1 MDATGS
7 LATPSNRGRP
17 LGSPLE
23 GPEDPSTE
31 QRPPK
36 TRVRRFSFCVHHV
49 RCAILIFTHTAV
61 HFSPAGCFTQASRL
75 LAMPWRLQGVLPPVR
90 VRSYL

>member
-7 LATPSNRGRP
+7 LATPSNRKRP

-36 TRVRRFSFCVHHV
+36 KRRQECVAAPSV
-49 RCAILIFTHTAV
+49 SAT
-61 HFSPAGCFTQASRL
+61 
-75 LAMPWRLQGVLPPVR
+75 
-90 VRSYL
+90 